1 MSDMTSTKPFAIAKR
16 AVWEAYQQ
24 VKANRGAA
32 GIDEETIA
40 MFDQNLSRNLYKL
53 WNRMSSGSYCPPPV
67 KQVEIPKAKGGTRK
81 LGIPT
86 VSDRIA
92 QTVVKRIIEPTLD
105 PIFHPDSYGYR
116 PGRSAKQAVAVT
128 RKRCWRFDW
137 VVEFDIKSA
146 FDQIDHGLLMKAVR
160 SHIREG
166 WILLYIERWLTAPF
180 ETTDGERLLRER
192 GTPQGGVV
200 SPILMNLFMHYTFDA
215 WMTRTNPFC
224 PFARYADDAVVHCRT
239 REQAEEVMRSIAL
252 RLTECGLTMHP
263 EKSKVVYCKDGNRT
277 ASYPHVSFTFLGFTF
292 RPRKAIDRQKRAFT
306 NFLPGLSADA
316 LKRMRK
322 EVRGWRIY
330 RQTPGTLV
338 ELAQQY
344 NPKIRGWWNYFG
356 AFYRSAMHKLL
367 QYIDQKLVQWATRK
381 YKTLSRNKKRSA
393 RWLRRMKKTTPRMF
407 FHWSVLGKQVG

>member
-1 MSDMTSTKPFAIAKR
+1 MSDMKSTKSFVIAKR
-16 AVWEAYQQ
+16 EVWEAYQQ

-53 WNRMSSGSYCPPPV
+53 WNRMSSGSYFPPPV

-92 QTVVKRIIEPTLD
+92 QTVVKRAIEPILD

-116 PGRSAKQAVAVT
+116 PGRSAKQAIAVT
-128 RKRCWRFDW
+128 RKRCWQFDW

-146 FDQIDHGLLMKAVR
+146 FDQIDHSLLMKAVS

-166 WILLYIERWLTAPF
+166 WILLYIERWLSAPF
-180 ETTDGERLLRER
+180 ETTDGERLPRER

-200 SPILMNLFMHYTFDA
+200 SPIMMNLFMHYTFDA
-215 WMTRTNPFC
+215 WMKRVNPSC
-224 PFARYADDAVVHCRT
+224 PFVRYADDAVVHCRT
-239 REQAEEVMRSIAL
+239 RKQAEEVMRSIAL
-252 RLTECGLTMHP
+252 RLADCGLTMHP
-263 EKSKVVYCKDGNRT
+263 EKSKVVYCKDSNRT

-292 RPRKAIDRQKRAFT
+292 RPRVAINRQKRAFT
-306 NFLPGLSADA
+306 NFLPGVSADA

-322 EVRGWRIY
+322 EVRGWRIH

-356 AFYRSAMHKLL
+356 AFYRTAMRGLS
-367 QYIDQKLVQWATRK
+367 QYIDQKLELWARRK
-381 YKTLSRNKKRSA
+381 YKTLSRNKQRSA
-393 RWLRRMKKTTPRMF
+393 GWLRKMKNETPRMF
-407 FHWSVLGKQVG
+407 SHWSVVGN

>member
-1 MSDMTSTKPFAIAKR
+1 MTSTKPFAIAKR

-53 WNRMSSGSYCPPPV
+53 WNRMSSGSYVPPPV

-92 QTVVKRIIEPTLD
+92 QTVVKRIIEPTLES
-105 PIFHPDSYGYR
+105 IFHPDSYGYR
-116 PGRSAKQAVAVT
+116 PGRSAKQAIAVT

-160 SHIREG
+160 SHIKEG
-166 WILLYIERWLTAPF
+166 WMLLYIERWLTAPF
-180 ETTDGERLLRER
+180 EATDGKRLPRQC

-200 SPILMNLFMHYTFDA
+200 SPILMNLFMHYTFDV
-215 WMTRTNPFC
+215 WMKRTYPNC
-224 PFARYADDAVVHCRT
+224 PFARYADDAVVHCGTQR
-239 REQAEEVMRSIAL
+239 QAEEVMRSIAL
-252 RLTECGLTMHP
+252 RLAECGLTMHP
-263 EKSKVVYCKDGNRT
+263 EKSKVVYCRRGKRT
-277 ASYPHVSFTFLGFTF
+277 GPYPHVHFTFLGFTF
-292 RPRKAIDRQKRAFT
+292 RPRKAIDRLKKAFT
-306 NFLPGLSADA
+306 NFLPAVSADA
-316 LKRMRK
+316 MKRMRK
-322 EVRGWRIY
+322 EVRSWRIH
-330 RQTPGTLV
+330 RQTSGTLD

-344 NPKIRGWWNYFG
+344 NPKIQGWWNYYG
-356 AFYRSAMHKLL
+356 AFYRSAMHALFQHIDEKLM
-367 QYIDQKLVQWATRK
+367 QWARRK
-381 YKTLSRNKKRSA
+381 YKTLSCHTKRSV
-393 RWLRRMKKTTPRMF
+393 RWLRRTKKQLPHLF
-407 FHWSVLGKQVG
+407 FHWTVAGIKVG

>member
-1 MSDMTSTKPFAIAKR
+1 MKSTKSFVIAKR
-16 AVWEAYQQ
+16 EVWEAYQQ

-53 WNRMSSGSYCPPPV
+53 WNRMSSGSYFPPPV

-92 QTVVKRIIEPTLD
+92 QTVVKRAIEPILD

-116 PGRSAKQAVAVT
+116 PGRSAKQAIAVT
-128 RKRCWRFDW
+128 RKRCWQFDW

-146 FDQIDHGLLMKAVR
+146 FDQIDHSLLMKAVS

-166 WILLYIERWLTAPF
+166 GILLYIERWLTAPF
-180 ETTDGERLLRER
+180 ETTDGERLPRER

-200 SPILMNLFMHYTFDA
+200 SPIMMNLFMHYTFDA
-215 WMTRTNPFC
+215 WMKRVNPSC
-224 PFARYADDAVVHCRT
+224 PFVRYADDAVVHCRT
-239 REQAEEVMRSIAL
+239 RKQAEEVMRSIAL
-252 RLTECGLTMHP
+252 RLADCGLTMHP
-263 EKSKVVYCKDGNRT
+263 EKSKVVYCKDSNRT

-292 RPRKAIDRQKRAFT
+292 RPRGAINRQKRAFT
-306 NFLPGLSADA
+306 NFLPGVSADA

-322 EVRGWRIY
+322 EVRGWRIH

-356 AFYRSAMHKLL
+356 AFYRTAMRGLS
-367 QYIDQKLVQWATRK
+367 QSIDQKLELWARRK
-381 YKTLSRNKKRSA
+381 YKTLSRNKQRSA
-393 RWLRRMKKTTPRMF
+393 GWLRKMKNETPRMF
-407 FHWSVLGKQVG
+407 SHWSVVGN